1 MKLSFGI
8 RRYYMFICDA
18 CLKKHYKNIGL
29 GRMSYGRC
37 ECCKKTITCCDIPSQ
52 MLIRKEDSE
61 I

>member
-1 MKLSFGI
+1 
-8 RRYYMFICDA
+8 MFICDA